1 MEEWQSAQRLWLHCP
16 DCQTEEEDSLV
27 WQMEQERREER
38 VELITD
44 TEFVKSYLS
53 RPDMLREYL
62 KIFIFIKYSNSVLC
76 YKFNS
81 KYNLTNNL
89 TNTSKDKSVGSS

>member
-1 MEEWQSAQRLWLHCP
+1 MQRLWSHCP

-27 WQMEQERREER
+27 WQMEQERREVR

-53 RPDMLREYL
+53 RLDMLREYL
-62 KIFIFIKYSNSVLC
+62 KRFLYV
-76 YKFNS
+76 
-81 KYNLTNNL
+81 
-89 TNTSKDKSVGSS
+89 

>member
-1 MEEWQSAQRLWLHCP
+1 MHCP

-53 RPDMLREYL
+53 RLDMLREYL
-62 KIFIFIKYSNSVLC
+62 KRFLFIKYSNSVLC
-76 YKFNS
+76 IKFKS
-81 KYNLTNNL
+81 KYNLTNI
-89 TNTSKDKSVGSS
+89 SKDKSVGSS